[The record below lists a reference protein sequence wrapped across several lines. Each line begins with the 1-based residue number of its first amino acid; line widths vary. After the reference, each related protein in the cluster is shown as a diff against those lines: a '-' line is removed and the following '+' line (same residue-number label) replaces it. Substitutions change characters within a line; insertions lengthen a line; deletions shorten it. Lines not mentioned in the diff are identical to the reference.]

1 VCNVIYIPV
10 IINNNNNNT
19 TIQQYN
25 ILHKKQT
32 QQAKTETSKQTRKV
46 KEELKQQ
53 TNSDKI
59 YCGVEHSRAR
69 YFKKQEDI
77 FNLVRK

>member
-1 VCNVIYIPV
+1 MCNVIYIPV

-69 YFKKQEDI
+69 CLKRRDSI
-77 FNLVRK
+77 FST